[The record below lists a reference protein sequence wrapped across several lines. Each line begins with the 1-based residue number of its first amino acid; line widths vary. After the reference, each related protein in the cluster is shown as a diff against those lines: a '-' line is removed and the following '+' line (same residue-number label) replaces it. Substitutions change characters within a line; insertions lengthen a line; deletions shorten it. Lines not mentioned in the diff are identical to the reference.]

1 MPPSPR
7 RPVSTGPHTQGENL
21 ASLDIRMTNPLIT
34 LHDVSFVLPDGRPL
48 FADLNETLD
57 ATRTGL
63 VGRNGVGKSVLARI
77 LAGLETPTTGQCTR
91 SGPVHYLAQ
100 RVAPPPGSTV
110 ADLAG
115 VAESLA
121 ALARIEA
128 GGVAVEDFEQ
138 VGDRWD
144 LRERLQAALQRAGL
158 PRLDPATPASRLSGG
173 QAMRVA
179 LAGALL
185 SDADFLIL
193 DEPSNHLDRPGRQ
206 ALIEQ
211 LRAWPRGLLVIS
223 HDRRLLGDMERI
235 LELTPRG
242 LGRYGGDYRFY
253 AERKAEEQAQA
264 EQTLARRK
272 HERRREAAALRQQQ
286 ERQQRRRARGER
298 HGKQTNQAKV
308 LLDAQKERS
317 EHSTGKLRR
326 QHAATRERL
335 DERVRAAA
343 DNLDDEAAIHLHVP
357 SVPDKAPDRLVHLH
371 RVTLPRLTGP
381 TAHLDLSLSGHQRLA
396 VTGANGS
403 GKSTLLQVLAGRL
416 APVAGECRLPDQ
428 SLYLDQHLLDGDP
441 TASALERLRA
451 ANRGAPESDLRMR
464 LAQLGLGAESIAAPR
479 ESLSGGERLKA
490 ALACVLYAD
499 PPPRL
504 LLLDEPGNHQDLPSL
519 NALETLLRA
528 YRGTLVVVSHDEAF
542 LARLDLTDKLAAT
555 DQGWSLTPWR
565 PLERARS

>member
-1 MPPSPR
+1 
-7 RPVSTGPHTQGENL
+7 
-21 ASLDIRMTNPLIT
+21 MTNPTIT

-77 LAGLETPTTGQCTR
+77 LAGLQPPTTGHCAR

-100 RVAPPPGSTV
+100 RVTPPPGSTV

-128 GGVAVEDFEQ
+128 GGAAGADFER

-144 LRERLQAALQRAGL
+144 LRERLQAALRRAGL
-158 PRLDPATPASRLSGG
+158 PWLDPATPAARLSGG

-185 SDADFLIL
+185 SEADFLIL
-193 DEPSNHLDRPGRQ
+193 DEPSNHLDRPGRL
-206 ALIEQ
+206 ALIDQ

-235 LELTPRG
+235 LELSPQG
-242 LGRYGGDYRFY
+242 LRRYGGDYRFY
-253 AERKAEEQAQA
+253 AERKAEEHAQA

-272 HERRREAAALRQQQ
+272 HERRREEAALRQQQ
-286 ERQQRRRARGER
+286 ERQQRRRARGDR
-298 HGKQTNQAKV
+298 HGKQANQARV
-308 LLDAQKERS
+308 LLDGQKERS

-335 DERVRAAA
+335 
-343 DNLDDEAAIHLHVP
+343 
-357 SVPDKAPDRLVHLH
+357 
-371 RVTLPRLTGP
+371 
-381 TAHLDLSLSGHQRLA
+381 
-396 VTGANGS
+396 
-403 GKSTLLQVLAGRL
+403 
-416 APVAGECRLPDQ
+416 
-428 SLYLDQHLLDGDP
+428 
-441 TASALERLRA
+441 RA
-451 ANRGAPESDLRMR
+451 ANRGAADSDLRMR
-464 LAQLGLGAESIAAPR
+464 LAQLGLDADTIAAPR
-479 ESLSGGERLKA
+479 ASLSGGERLKA

-504 LLLDEPGNHQDLPSL
+504 LLLDEPANHLDLPSL

-528 YRGTLVVVSHDEAF
+528 YRGALVVVSHDDAF
-542 LARLDLTDKLAAT
+542 LARLGLTHELAAT
-555 DQGWSLTPWR
+555 DEGWSLTPWH
-565 PLERARS
+565 PVERDRS